1 MNIPCEAH
9 VSDRGRLSINGRF
22 LTQPVTGV
30 QRYARE
36 MLSALDQILAISHG
50 NGGIEA
56 ELLIPE
62 WLISNDI
69 PTLKAIFIRKVGR
82 FRGHAWEQLDLPRFA
97 RGPILNFCNT
107 FPIFRN
113 DQIIVVH
120 DASVYASPD
129 GYTWAFRTYYK
140 GLFKAASLRNS
151 IRIATDS
158 EFSRMELERFAGFN
172 PSRMTVIPCGANHWD
187 NIQPD
192 TGILERLS
200 LTRRPFLL
208 AVGSA
213 NKNKNIAR
221 LIEAYL
227 KLDRQDV
234 PLVLAGGANSNVF
247 SGVEFKK
254 SDQLIRTGYL
264 SDAELAALYSN
275 AWAFVFPSLYEGFG
289 LPPLE
294 AMHFGCPVV
303 CSREAS
309 LPEVAGDA
317 ALYCDALDVD
327 DISIRL
333 HEVIENGAL
342 RRSLIERG
350 TLQAAKFTWK
360 SSAEKMLQL
369 ALAAHPDPGSTLNP

>member
-187 NIQPD
+187 NIKPD
-192 TGILERLS
+192 TGILDRLD
-200 LTRRPFLL
+200 LAKRPFLL

-227 KLDRQDV
+227 KLDRKDI

-247 SGVEFKK
+247 SGVEFEK
-254 SDQLIRTGYL
+254 SGQLIPTGYL

-275 AWAFVFPSLYEGFG
+275 ALAFVFPSLYEGFG

-294 AMHFGCPVV
+294 AMHFGCPVI
-303 CSREAS
+303 CSRAAS
-309 LPEVAGDA
+309 VPEVAGDA
-317 ALYCDALDVD
+317 ALYCNAYDVS
-327 DISIRL
+327 DISACLRKVVEDESL
-333 HEVIENGAL
+333 RCAL
-342 RRSLIERG
+342 TEKGIQ
-350 TLQAAKFTWK
+350 QAAKFTWQ
-360 SSAEKMLQL
+360 SSAEKMLDL
-369 ALAAHPDPGSTLNP
+369 ASAAMRAAVSVPR